1 MSTQETANP
10 SITEN
15 VTGTIKN
22 VLVINCALNI
32 PLALTTIVGNTL
44 VLHAVWKTPALRS
57 PSMFLLCGLALS
69 DLAVGAIVQPLFI
82 ANDLLIFYS
91 RVQRLKY
98 VFLSVY
104 NMFGFLL
111 CGISL
116 CTITAIS
123 VDRLIAVRKSLQYSS
138 FVTVTRV
145 RCLLVVIWTSCIV
158 LASAHFWQQMIQVAG
173 IAIMVCACLCISAY
187 SHVKIYKTVRH
198 HQNAI
203 QIQLQAV
210 ETNYGNVNNVSS
222 LKKSAFNALLFFL
235 VLVICYS
242 PYFVVYV
249 VTSVN
254 PITVFLSRSLAS
266 TIVFINSCINPFLYC
281 WRLSELREVVKQTC
295 REKVCFK

>member
-1 MSTQETANP
+1 MSSQETVNP

-22 VLVINCALNI
+22 VLVINCAVNI
-32 PLALTTIVGNTL
+32 PLALTTTVGNTL
-44 VLHAVWKTPALRS
+44 VLLAVWKTPALRS

-69 DLAVGAIVQPLFI
+69 DLGVGAIVQPLFI
-82 ANDLLIFYS
+82 ANDLLVLYS
-91 RVQRLKY
+91 QAQRLKY

-116 CTITAIS
+116 STITAIS
-123 VDRLIAVRKSLQYSS
+123 VDRLIAVQKSLQYSS
-138 FVTVTRV
+138 FVTITRV
-145 RCLLVVIWTSCIV
+145 KWLLVAIWTSCMV
-158 LASAHFWQQMIQVAG
+158 LASAHFWQQMIQLAG
-173 IAIMVCACLCISAY
+173 MAILVCACLCISAY
-187 SHVKIYKTVRH
+187 SHVKIYKTVRR

-210 ETNYGNVNNVSS
+210 ETNSGNVNSMSS
-222 LKKSAFNALLFFL
+222 LKRSALNAFLFFL

-254 PITVFLSRSLAS
+254 PINVILSRSLAS
-266 TIVFINSCINPFLYC
+266 TIVFINSSLNPLLYC
-281 WRLSELREVVKQTC
+281 WRLSEIREVVRQTC
-295 REKVCFK
+295 R